1 MKKIAGLILKELLV
15 QIILSTVLVVIL
27 AFIVFKLSLGDGI
40 IRIMILAIYG
50 ICSLIGGLI
59 LGKNIQKRKFLWGL
73 VAGAIYIGL
82 IMGISFMIRDE
93 TGDGAIGL
101 GTGVAVALGF
111 GTFGGILETMKKGG
125 CGECQTSCQSACKT
139 SCTVGNQTCENK

>member
-1 MKKIAGLILKELLV
+1 MKVYFAGFYEENSRLDFKR
-15 QIILSTVLVVIL
+15 IISSSTVLVVIL
-27 AFIVFKLSLGDGI
+27 AFIVFELSLGDGI

-50 ICSLIGGLI
+50 ICSLVGGLI

-82 IMGISFMIRDE
+82 IMGISFIIRDE
-93 TGDGAIGL
+93 TGGGAIGL

-111 GTFGGILETMKKGG
+111 GTFGGMLG
-125 CGECQTSCQSACKT
+125 
-139 SCTVGNQTCENK
+139 

>member
-27 AFIVFKLSLGDGI
+27 AFIVFELSLGDGI

-50 ICSLIGGLI
+50 ICSLVGGLI

-82 IMGISFMIRDE
+82 IMGYFLYNKGRNRRGSNWTWHRSSSSFRLWNFWWNAWVNSMRE
-93 TGDGAIGL
+93 TDHRI
-101 GTGVAVALGF
+101 
-111 GTFGGILETMKKGG
+111 
-125 CGECQTSCQSACKT
+125 
-139 SCTVGNQTCENK
+139 

>member
-15 QIILSTVLVVIL
+15 QIILSAVLVVIL
-27 AFIVFKLSLGDGI
+27 AFVVFELSLGDGI

-59 LGKNIQKRKFLWGL
+59 LGKNMQKRKFLWGL

-93 TGDGAIGL
+93 TGGGAIGL

-111 GTFGGILETMKKGG
+111 GTFGGMLGEIQWGKQTTEYSKKTFEFVPY
-125 CGECQTSCQSACKT
+125 CVIIA
-139 SCTVGNQTCENK
+139 

>member
-101 GTGVAVALGF
+101 GTGSSFRLWNFWWNAWVNSMK
-111 GTFGGILETMKKGG
+111 ETDHRI
-125 CGECQTSCQSACKT
+125 
-139 SCTVGNQTCENK
+139 

>member
-27 AFIVFKLSLGDGI
+27 AFIVFELSLGDG
-40 IRIMILAIYG
+40 IMILAIYG
-50 ICSLIGGLI
+50 ICSLVGGLI

-82 IMGISFMIRDE
+82 IMGISIIIRDE
-93 TGDGAIGL
+93 TGGGAIGL

-111 GTFGGILETMKKGG
+111 GTFGGMLG
-125 CGECQTSCQSACKT
+125 
-139 SCTVGNQTCENK
+139 

>member
-1 MKKIAGLILKELLV
+1 M
-15 QIILSTVLVVIL
+15 IL
-27 AFIVFKLSLGDGI
+27 AFIVFELSLGDGI

-50 ICSLIGGLI
+50 ICSLVGGLI

-82 IMGISFMIRDE
+82 IMGISFIIRDE
-93 TGDGAIGL
+93 TGGGAIGL

-111 GTFGGILETMKKGG
+111 GTFGGMLG
-125 CGECQTSCQSACKT
+125 
-139 SCTVGNQTCENK
+139 

>member
-27 AFIVFKLSLGDGI
+27 AFIVFELSLGDGI
-40 IRIMILAIYG
+40 IRILAIYG
-50 ICSLIGGLI
+50 ICSLVGGLI

-82 IMGISFMIRDE
+82 IMGISFIIRDE
-93 TGDGAIGL
+93 TGGGAIGL

-111 GTFGGILETMKKGG
+111 GTFGGMLG
-125 CGECQTSCQSACKT
+125 
-139 SCTVGNQTCENK
+139 

>member
-59 LGKNIQKRKFLWGL
+59 LGKNIQRESFCGGL
-73 VAGAIYIGL
+73 LREQFI
-82 IMGISFMIRDE
+82 
-93 TGDGAIGL
+93 
-101 GTGVAVALGF
+101 
-111 GTFGGILETMKKGG
+111 
-125 CGECQTSCQSACKT
+125 
-139 SCTVGNQTCENK
+139 

>member
-27 AFIVFKLSLGDGI
+27 AFIVFELSLGDGI
-40 IRIMILAIYG
+40 IRIMILAIY
-50 ICSLIGGLI
+50 GGLI

-82 IMGISFMIRDE
+82 IMGISFIIRDE
-93 TGDGAIGL
+93 TGGGAIGL

-111 GTFGGILETMKKGG
+111 GTFGGMLG
-125 CGECQTSCQSACKT
+125 
-139 SCTVGNQTCENK
+139 

>member
-27 AFIVFKLSLGDGI
+27 AFIVFELSLGDGI

-50 ICSLIGGLI
+50 ICSLVGGLI
-59 LGKNIQKRKFLWGL
+59 LGNIQKRKFLWGL

-82 IMGISFMIRDE
+82 IVGISFIIRDE
-93 TGDGAIGL
+93 TGGGAIGL

-111 GTFGGILETMKKGG
+111 GTFGGMLG
-125 CGECQTSCQSACKT
+125 
-139 SCTVGNQTCENK
+139 

>member
-27 AFIVFKLSLGDGI
+27 AFIVFELSLGDGI

-50 ICSLIGGLI
+50 ICSLVGGLI

-82 IMGISFMIRDE
+82 IMGKR
-93 TGDGAIGL
+93 TGEQRVTESQSLSEKDHTEQTENDRRNTGQDL
-101 GTGVAVALGF
+101 GGKFNEGNRPQNIV
-111 GTFGGILETMKKGG
+111 KKRLNLYHI
-125 CGECQTSCQSACKT
+125 
-139 SCTVGNQTCENK
+139 VL

>member
-27 AFIVFKLSLGDGI
+27 AFIVFELSL

-50 ICSLIGGLI
+50 ICSLVGGLI

-82 IMGISFMIRDE
+82 IMGISFIIRDE
-93 TGDGAIGL
+93 TGGGAIGL

-111 GTFGGILETMKKGG
+111 GTFGGMLG
-125 CGECQTSCQSACKT
+125 
-139 SCTVGNQTCENK
+139 

>member
-27 AFIVFKLSLGDGI
+27 AFIVFELSLGDGI

-50 ICSLIGGLI
+50 ICSLVGGLI

-82 IMGISFMIRDE
+82 IMGISFIIRDE
-93 TGDGAIGL
+93 TGGGAIGL

-111 GTFGGILETMKKGG
+111 GTFGGMLGLIQWGKQTTEYSKKTFEFVPY
-125 CGECQTSCQSACKT
+125 CVIIA
-139 SCTVGNQTCENK
+139 

>member
-27 AFIVFKLSLGDGI
+27 AFIVFELSLGDGI

-50 ICSLIGGLI
+50 ICSLVGGLI

-82 IMGISFMIRDE
+82 IMGISFIIRDE
-93 TGDGAIGL
+93 TGGGAIGL

-111 GTFGGILETMKKGG
+111 GTFGECLGKSMRKTDHRILVKKRLNLYHI
-125 CGECQTSCQSACKT
+125 
-139 SCTVGNQTCENK
+139 VL

>member
-59 LGKNIQKRKFLWGL
+59 LGKKYTKEKVFVGACCGSNLYRVNYGYFLYDKGRNRRWSNWTWHRSSS
-73 VAGAIYIGL
+73 
-82 IMGISFMIRDE
+82 SFRLWNFWWNAWVNSMKE
-93 TGDGAIGL
+93 TDHRI
-101 GTGVAVALGF
+101 
-111 GTFGGILETMKKGG
+111 
-125 CGECQTSCQSACKT
+125 
-139 SCTVGNQTCENK
+139 

>member
-27 AFIVFKLSLGDGI
+27 AFIVFELSLGDGI

-50 ICSLIGGLI
+50 ICSLVGGLI

-82 IMGISFMIRDE
+82 IMGISFIIRDE
-93 TGDGAIGL
+93 TGAIGL

-111 GTFGGILETMKKGG
+111 GTFGGMLG
-125 CGECQTSCQSACKT
+125 
-139 SCTVGNQTCENK
+139 

>member
-1 MKKIAGLILKELLV
+1 MKKIAVLILKELLV

-27 AFIVFKLSLGDGI
+27 AFIVFELSLGDGI

-50 ICSLIGGLI
+50 ICSLVGGLI

-82 IMGISFMIRDE
+82 IVGISFIIRDE
-93 TGDGAIGL
+93 TGGGAIGL

-111 GTFGGILETMKKGG
+111 GTFGGMLG
-125 CGECQTSCQSACKT
+125 
-139 SCTVGNQTCENK
+139 